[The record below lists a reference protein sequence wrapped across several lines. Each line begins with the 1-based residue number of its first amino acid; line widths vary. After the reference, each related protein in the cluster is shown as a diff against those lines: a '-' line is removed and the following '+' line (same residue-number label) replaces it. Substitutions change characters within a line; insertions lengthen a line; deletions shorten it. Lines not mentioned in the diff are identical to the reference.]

1 MTIDYQKTWEVMNG
15 LEEAFNK
22 IATVEFMV
30 DELNDAVSRNDTE
43 QIAEISA
50 ALMAYLPVY
59 LSHYERASRRAWN
72 NTVAKVAESDVPY
85 RNDTESGNE
94 DNIQFKYNEE
104 IELELETL

>member
-30 DELNDAVSRNDTE
+30 DELNDAVSRNDTQ
-43 QIAEISA
+43 QIVDVSA

-59 LSHYERASRRAWN
+59 LSHYEKASRRAWN
-72 NTVAKVAESDVPY
+72 NTVVKVAEDDVPY
-85 RNDTESGNE
+85 RYDTEE
-94 DNIQFKYNEE
+94 LKEEPIPFKYSDDDL
-104 IELELETL
+104 LEAL

>member
-30 DELNDAVSRNDTE
+30 DELNEAVCRNDTQE
-43 QIAEISA
+43 IAEISA

-59 LSHYERASRRAWN
+59 LSHYEKASRRAWN
-72 NTVAKVAESDVPY
+72 NTVVKVAESDVPY